1 MALIKQTS
9 HDKVTVL
16 LEEILDR
23 ANMFNALNRVEK
35 NKGCPGIDNLSTS
48 ELRSYLK
55 ENWIQIKESILL
67 GTYKPNPAKYVLI
80 PKADG
85 KKRQLGI
92 PTVLDRLIQQAILQ
106 KLAPIFEPSF
116 SKHSFGFMTGKSAH
130 DAIKQ
135 AHQFQKE
142 GNIYVVDF
150 DLENFFD
157 RVNHDILMS
166 KISSKINDKRVLKLI
181 RAFLNAGIMHN
192 LEYIPTKV
200 GTPQGSPLSPLLS
213 NIMLDELDK
222 ELETRKH
229 KFCRYADDCNIYVK
243 TKRAGERVF
252 ASIKCFLEKRLKLS
266 INFEKSA
273 VDFAWKRKFLGYSFL
288 GIKNPIIR
296 ISKQSLIKFKD
307 RVRQITKGHRSQPL
321 TERINNLNTFIRGW
335 TNYFQLTKT
344 ERLLKDLDSWVRHRL
359 RMCLFKQW
367 RKPRTRVRNMM
378 KLGATFEESKEYRCS
393 KRYWYKSKTKTSN
406 VILNNEFFINKGYQ
420 GVHENWIKGRIIT

>member
-9 HDKVTVL
+9 HDKVIVS

-23 ANMFNALNRVEK
+23 DNMFNALNRVEK

-48 ELRSYLK
+48 ELRCYLK
-55 ENWIQIKESILL
+55 ENWIQIKESILH
-67 GTYKPNPAKYVLI
+67 GTYKPKPAKYVLI

-92 PTVLDRLIQQAILQ
+92 PTVIDRLIQQAILK
-106 KLAPIFEPSF
+106 KLAPIFESSF
-116 SKHSFGFMTGKSAH
+116 SKHSFGFRFGKSAH

-135 AHQFQKE
+135 AHQFQKQ

-150 DLENFFD
+150 DLEKFFD

-166 KISSKINDKRVLKLI
+166 KIANKVDDKRLLRLI
-181 RAFLNAGIMHN
+181 RAYLNAGIIKN

-243 TKRAGERVF
+243 TKLAAERVF
-252 ASIKCFLEKRLKLS
+252 TSIKIFLEEKLKLS
-266 INFEKSA
+266 LNTEKSA

-296 ISKQSLIKFKD
+296 ISKQSLIRFKD

-321 TERINNLNTFIRGW
+321 TERIGNLNIFVRGW
-335 TNYFQLTKT
+335 MNYFQLTKT
-344 ERLLKDLDSWVRHRL
+344 ERLLKNLDSWIRHRL

-367 RKPRTRVRNMM
+367 RKPITRVRNMM
-378 KLGATFEESKEYRCS
+378 KLGATLEESKEYRCS
-393 KRYWYKSKTKTSN
+393 KRYWHKSKTKTSN
-406 VILNNEFFINKGYQ
+406 VILNNDFFIKNGYQ
-420 GVHENWIKGRIIT
+420 GVYEN